1 MVRAAVLCIVHTVLV
16 RAVNH
21 YDGKQHRGDS
31 QDTPRVF
38 ARHDVAA
45 GGATLLAACGAQPQA
60 TSGNASGSAS
70 ASASA
75 SKSVRSDYSGVAVLE
90 GYTSKPADY
99 QPGTRTETSKN
110 ASVPV
115 KTAVVNENS
124 VEGLYQSIVF
134 FGAAL
139 EYYMRTGK
147 TEPLRE
153 YTIDKSE
160 LKNLVEP
167 ESGTVGEK
175 LIKGEAWMHDASVV
189 ITMLTPQPERE
200 GDTYNWNIRL
210 TMDPGEFIASKDR
223 VQEAPSEAER
233 KDEVE
238 RTLHGVYEN
247 GAWKLTGMRAYS
259 SSSSSASASSSSS
272 DS

>member
-1 MVRAAVLCIVHTVLV
+1 MKNVTRRSALGMV
-16 RAVNH
+16 
-21 YDGKQHRGDS
+21 
-31 QDTPRVF
+31 
-38 ARHDVAA
+38 VAA
-45 GGATLLAACGAQPQA
+45 GGATFLAACGAQPQA
-60 TSGNASGSAS
+60 TSGSASASGSVS

-99 QPGTRTETSKN
+99 QPGTRTEPSKN
-110 ASVPV
+110 APVPV
-115 KTAVVNENS
+115 KPAVVNENS
-124 VEGLYQSIVF
+124 VEGLYQSIAF
-134 FGAAL
+134 FGAAM

-153 YTIDKSE
+153 CALDKSE
-160 LKNLVEP
+160 LKSMIEP
-167 ESGTVGEK
+167 ESGTLGEK
-175 LIKGEAWMHDASVV
+175 LVKGEAWMHDASVV
-189 ITMLTPQPERE
+189 ITMLSAQPERE

-223 VQEAPSEAER
+223 VQEAPSESER

-247 GAWKLTGMRAYS
+247 GAWKLTGMRNS
-259 SSSSSASASSSSS
+259 SSSSSALATASASAS
-272 DS
+272 

>member
-1 MVRAAVLCIVHTVLV
+1 MKNVTRRSALGLLAAT
-16 RAVNH
+16 
-21 YDGKQHRGDS
+21 
-31 QDTPRVF
+31 
-38 ARHDVAA
+38 

-60 TSGNASGSAS
+60 TSGNASSNASNSASGS

-99 QPGTRTETSKN
+99 QPGTRTEPSKN
-110 ASVPV
+110 APVPV
-115 KTAVVNENS
+115 KPAVVNENS
-124 VEGLYQSIVF
+124 VEGLYQSIAF
-134 FGAAL
+134 FGAAM

-153 YTIDKSE
+153 CALDKSE
-160 LKNLVEP
+160 LKSILEP
-167 ESGTVGEK
+167 EGGTIGEK
-175 LIKGEAWMHDASVV
+175 LVKGEVWMQDPSVT
-189 ITMLTPQPERE
+189 ITMLTAQPERD
-200 GDTYNWNIRL
+200 GDAYNWNIRL

-223 VQEAPSEAER
+223 VDEAPSESER

-247 GAWKLTGMRAYS
+247 GAWKLTGMEF
-259 SSSSSASASSSSS
+259 
-272 DS
+272 